1 MGFCGMRPLP
11 GEAGGAFTP
20 EQYAELC
27 DINVLDVMLKFM

>member
-1 MGFCGMRPLP
+1 MGFCGMRLLP

-27 DINVLDVMLKFM
+27 DINVLDVMVKFM